1 MWNNAIGDDGITTI
15 AGSLSNSTSSIIE
28 LGVSWCGISFV
39 GVRSLAESLLNNQNI
54 RKLWLYGNL
63 ITVDGARLIIESA
76 VNNRVCEYVGISDEY
91 KGDDEVKR
99 MKAILD
105 DRAHRSRQNVR
116 KYMMLYNVINMIM
129 ITDKCE

>member
-1 MWNNAIGDDGITTI
+1 MWNNAIGNDGITTI

-76 VNNRVCEYVGISDEY
+76 VNNGVCEYVGISDEY

-116 KYMMLYNVINMIM
+116 Q
-129 ITDKCE
+129 